1 MKLNITLEEEDLT
14 WYLGNPLMPSPS
26 RYDFLEMSMIPNLPL
41 YLLVFKMRHEKIIV
55 ERFDKITSLHM
66 HSTSIIAD

>member
-41 YLLVFKMRHEKIIV
+41 YLLVFKMRLTKKIIV
-55 ERFDKITSLHM
+55 ERFDYFSAYAFYIHYC
-66 HSTSIIAD
+66 